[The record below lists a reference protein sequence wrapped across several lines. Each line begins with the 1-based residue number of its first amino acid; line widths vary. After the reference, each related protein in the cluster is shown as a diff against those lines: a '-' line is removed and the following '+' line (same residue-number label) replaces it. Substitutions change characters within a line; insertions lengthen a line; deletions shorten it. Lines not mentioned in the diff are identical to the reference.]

1 MASKNQRLGLE
12 LLDAMR
18 SEIDPGISRVLA
30 ALSLLGQPQVAL
42 RGRCLHVA
50 GTNGKGSVC
59 AMLYAVCRP
68 RKMKSYSNIY
78 VILYIPYILII
89 IVIFSFF

>member
-1 MASKNQRLGLE
+1 MNLTLMTSHDLKSPSYPLNWGV
-12 LLDAMR
+12 AMR
-18 SEIDPGISRVLA
+18 SEIDPGISRVTA

-68 RKMKSYSNIY
+68 WKQLK
-78 VILYIPYILII
+78 
-89 IVIFSFF
+89 

>member
-1 MASKNQRLGLE
+1 
-12 LLDAMR
+12 MR
-18 SEIDPGISRVLA
+18 SEIDPGISRVTA

-68 RKMKSYSNIY
+68 WKQLK
-78 VILYIPYILII
+78 
-89 IVIFSFF
+89 